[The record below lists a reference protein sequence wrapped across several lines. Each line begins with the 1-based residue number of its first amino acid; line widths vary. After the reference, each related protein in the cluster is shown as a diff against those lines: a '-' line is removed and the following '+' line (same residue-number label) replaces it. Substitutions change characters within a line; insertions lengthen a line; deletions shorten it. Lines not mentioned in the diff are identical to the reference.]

1 MKNPLIERS
10 IYQTIFCKISKP
22 INALFQRILKQKTIL
37 RESGNAG
44 LTLANKI
51 SSITISKKIISS
63 MIISPD
69 QARNLNGTMLKIYRP
84 ILRSLRTI
92 LTITSSLHYG
102 ICCQQR
108 WEQHEERCD
117 RMDGISGSWAKLRS
131 SLTCM
136 HSMDVSANTQ
146 AEITGRVIHQLSIIR
161 FQS

>member
-1 MKNPLIERS
+1 MEAIMKNPLIERS

-37 RESGNAG
+37 RGSGNAG

-84 ILRSLRTI
+84 IFKVFTNNINNNFLTALWNMLSAEVGAAWRT
-92 LTITSSLHYG
+92 LW
-102 ICCQQR
+102 Q
-108 WEQHEERCD
+108 
-117 RMDGISGSWAKLRS
+117 DGW
-131 SLTCM
+131 
-136 HSMDVSANTQ
+136 NFW
-146 AEITGRVIHQLSIIR
+146 QLGKVEK
-161 FQS
+161 